1 MRNINLTESDCTFVH
16 YVLKMYA
23 QQTPGLE
30 QYEKE
35 EIRHIASK
43 FK

>member
-1 MRNINLTESDCTFVH
+1 MRNIKLTEGDCTFVH
-16 YVLKMYA
+16 SVLRMYA
-23 QQTPGLE
+23 KTTPGLE

>member
-1 MRNINLTESDCTFVH
+1 MRNIKLTEGDCTFVH
-16 YVLKMYA
+16 HVLKMYA
-23 QQTPGLE
+23 HQTPGLE